1 MAVGESSFDVV
12 SQFDRQELLNAID
25 QALREIRTRYDL
37 KDSGSSIELEA
48 GNLKLHSASELTLEA
63 VRDVLLQRAVK
74 RQLSP
79 KIFDYGKV
87 EEASKG
93 TVRQTALLRQGLS
106 QDLAREI
113 TKLIRD
119 RVPKLK
125 TQIQGDAVR
134 VTGKSKDDLQSA
146 IQLLRKA
153 EADRNWPVPLQFVNY
168 R

>member
-25 QALREIRTRYDL
+25 QALREIRTRFDL
-37 KDSGSSIELEA
+37 KDSGSAIELEA
-48 GNLKLHSASELTLEA
+48 SNLNLRSASEMTLES

-93 TVRQTALLRQGLS
+93 TVRQTAQLRQGLS

-113 TKLIRD
+113 TKLIRE
-119 RVPKLK
+119 RLPKLK

-134 VTGKSKDDLQSA
+134 VTGKSKDELQSA